1 MYLQHKINI
10 MYNFL
15 KNTSIEFN
23 EYSNLCEI
31 QYKNYI
37 NNKQYN
43 FFFFN
48 ILFLLFFITIFF
60 TPKQVFKNITL
71 FLKTPGGSPRVAD
84 SFLKVSDIQ
93 GHEAFLKN
101 PGGSSR
107 VAFLKILIFICFTIF
122 YVCFIIFIT
131 EYTSETAPVC
141 YN

>member
-60 TPKQVFKNITL
+60 TPKQVFKNI
-71 FLKTPGGSPRVAD
+71 
-84 SFLKVSDIQ
+84 SDI
-93 GHEAFLKN
+93 GTRSVFKSVFNIFKNITLFLKN